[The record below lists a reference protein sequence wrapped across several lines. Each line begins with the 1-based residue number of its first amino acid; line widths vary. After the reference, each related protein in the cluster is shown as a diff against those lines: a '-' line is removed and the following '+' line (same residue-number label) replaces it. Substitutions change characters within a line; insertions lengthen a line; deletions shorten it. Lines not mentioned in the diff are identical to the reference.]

1 MVELPLYSFP
11 LEVPADILTHPVGIS
26 LTHPVGISLTHPVG
40 ISLTHPV
47 GISRDL
53 HSIGSELN
61 PVKVKTKSFGEELFR
76 FPAMDK

>member
-26 LTHPVGISLTHPVG
+26 LTHPVGIS
-40 ISLTHPV
+40 
-47 GISRDL
+47 RDL

-61 PVKVKTKSFGEELFR
+61 HVKFKTNRFGDELFR